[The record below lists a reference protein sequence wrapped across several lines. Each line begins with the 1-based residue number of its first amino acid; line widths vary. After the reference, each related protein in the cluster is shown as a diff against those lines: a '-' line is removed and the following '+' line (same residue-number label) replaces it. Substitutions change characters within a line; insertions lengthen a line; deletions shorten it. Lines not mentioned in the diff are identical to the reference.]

1 MIIVTTPHPSA
12 SHVAI
17 KAGHAAKTLGHNI
30 LGVIENMAYF
40 INPVNGEKEKIFGE
54 GGGLMV
60 AKGLETELIAQIPIG
75 QPKHHQDLFEID
87 EEIGKVYDEI
97 VDYIIFKVENLE
109 KEH

>member
-1 MIIVTTPHPSA
+1 
-12 SHVAI
+12 
-17 KAGHAAKTLGHNI
+17 
-30 LGVIENMAYF
+30 
-40 INPVNGEKEKIFGE
+40 
-54 GGGLMV
+54 MV